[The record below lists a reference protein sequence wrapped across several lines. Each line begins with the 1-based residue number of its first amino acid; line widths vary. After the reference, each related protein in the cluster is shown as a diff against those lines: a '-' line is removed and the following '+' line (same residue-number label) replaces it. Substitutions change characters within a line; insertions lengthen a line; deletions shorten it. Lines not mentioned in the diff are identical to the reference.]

1 MTKKIMKRS
10 LALGAL
16 MAFAITGSAM
26 AASYAE
32 GNGNAITVTSATGKD
47 RVVGGLGKDKE
58 DSEVYNRFI
67 NGDVTVNGGN
77 WNMAIGGHYAGKD
90 AVDCTANTDVGSTK
104 VTIINGTVYQ
114 LVGGTAFSLHKN
126 STGSANNEG
135 RTASVT
141 IKAGSFGKP
150 NAEDKSNVIE
160 RLVMGGDLAKTGSG
174 GYNDDS
180 TTVIN
185 TKLDSTDVK
194 IEGGTFDAFV
204 IGGSSAIRYY
214 NNCTGGNEV
223 TAEVGNAKTE
233 ITGGTFNE
241 AIVAGGLASG
251 HHTTSVVENAELYIS
266 GKDAEK
272 ELAVNG
278 NIFAGG
284 IAGNWWGHLDTEIVE
299 VGTATITVDN
309 AVVKDIYGSN
319 ASLNGTTGNWTYA
332 PIASDTVDTSLKFI
346 NSTAETI
353 DIQKGDIEFRV
364 EGEEGK
370 VKVSELVV
378 GNGVDVKCTADG
390 EANDAVGGDVDELKK
405 KFDVTTL
412 PEGTS
417 FEIEEGEVVGKV
429 AFVLDKD
436 GKIASISKAL
446 NQANKNVSSIA
457 SMGLVSWRDQMDD
470 MNKRL
475 GELRDSNGE
484 HGVWVRMVRGESEYQ
499 GAEYQANTYQVGYDE
514 KLSTDPSW
522 TVGVAF
528 TYTDGDS
535 NGNKVSGE
543 NKQKGLNIYGSKLN
557 DDGSYIDL
565 VAKYARIE
573 NDFETAN
580 KLREGEY
587 DTNGYSISA
596 EYGKRFAQ
604 ASGLWVEPQV
614 QLTYGYVDSVDYKFG
629 KADVAQDDFT
639 SLVGRVGFRVG
650 KDIAK
655 GNVYAK
661 ASYLYDFDGETEMTM
676 SRGQASETYKQDLG
690 GSWYEVGVGTNINLS
705 EATHLYLDAEKSFG
719 GDVDT
724 DWKWNVGVR
733 YNF

>member
-47 RVVGGLGKDKE
+47 RVVGGLGKDATDYSAK
-58 DSEVYNRFI
+58 I
-67 NGDVTVNGGN
+67 NGDVTVNSGH
-77 WNMAIGGHYAGKD
+77 WDMAIGGHYAGGS
-90 AVDCTANTDVGSTK
+90 AVDTDINVISTN
-104 VTIINGTVYQ
+104 VVVNGGEVEQ
-114 LVGGTAFSLHKN
+114 LVGGTGFSDGN
-126 STGSANNEG
+126 GIASDSG
-135 RTASVT
+135 RTTNIV
-141 IKAGSFGKP
+141 INDGSFGLEVDNTNCP
-150 NAEDKSNVIE
+150 EL
-160 RLVMGGDLAKTGSG
+160 LVMGGDLAKSG
-174 GYNDDS
+174 QNDAEIESSIES
-180 TTVIN
+180 T
-185 TKLDSTDVK
+185 SVK
-194 IEGGTFDAFV
+194 IEDGTFNAAV

-214 NNCTGGNEV
+214 AGYESGELD
-223 TAEVGNAKTE
+223 AHVGNTKIN
-233 ITGGTFNE
+233 ITGGTFND
-241 AIVAGGLASG
+241 AIAGGGLAWG
-251 HHTTSVVENAELYIS
+251 HHTNSSVDNAEINIS
-266 GKDAEK
+266 GKDGN
-272 ELAVNG
+272 LIVNG
-278 NIFAGG
+278 DIYAGG
-284 IAGNWWGHLDTEIVE
+284 LDGSLGAGYETAVSTVVNKADIKIDNATVKNVYGFGGNIAS
-299 VGTATITVDN
+299 VDN
-309 AVVKDIYGSN
+309 GGGKYDWSYNPNSDKDAIVN
-319 ASLNGTTGNWTYA
+319 
-332 PIASDTVDTSLKFI
+332 TSLKFI
-346 NSTAETI
+346 NSTADKI

-364 EGEEGK
+364 EGAEGE
-370 VKVSELVV
+370 VKVNELVTGDDV
-378 GNGVDVKCTADG
+378 GVVCTADG
-390 EANDAVGGDVDELKK
+390 DANDALGGDEKEIHSKITVGGNNI
-405 KFDVTTL
+405 TN
-412 PEGTS
+412 TS
-417 FEIEEGEVVGKV
+417 FTVEEGEVAGKLTFDV
-429 AFVLDKD
+429 DEN
-436 GKIASISKAL
+436 GKIINLHREANVT
-446 NQANKNVSSIA
+446 NQNVSSIA

-733 YNF
+733 YSF